1 MKIINLKKIGSNGRS
16 LDGEYLKITMSF
28 GIALLNDQSIE
39 NSTEILSMADAALY
53 QSKESRRNR
62 VTISEH

>member
-1 MKIINLKKIGSNGRS
+1 MKIGPNGSP
-16 LDGEYLKITMSF
+16 LDGEYLHVTMSF

-53 QSKESRRNR
+53 QSKERGRNC
-62 VTISEH
+62 VTLSEH